1 MKNEVKTSST
11 AHYDV
16 CVTKIE
22 SLNKHTFEIELFA
35 PEGTVLNYKSGQY
48 LKLELDV
55 NNDGQPLWLS
65 YTISSSL
72 DADKPNKVCL
82 IIQVASDFSGKVV
95 DCLFAAKASNQ
106 PVKIMLAMGKAFLQT
121 NLDQPHLFVAAGSG
135 ISKIKCIT
143 EEVLHR
149 NPDANINIYWSNRH
163 SDDFFLLEQFQNW
176 ATTHKNVNFHT
187 VLESAQSDWTGRT
200 GFLYEVIQQD
210 HADLK
215 ETHAYLCGSPKM
227 VYGTIDQ
234 LNAIGLEE
242 RNCYSDVFEFSPRA
256 EELEA

>member
-1 MKNEVKTSST
+1 MKNDVKTPPV
-11 AHYDV
+11 AQYDV

-22 SLNKHTFEIELFA
+22 SLNKHTFEIELLA
-35 PEGTVLNYKSGQY
+35 PEGTILHYKSGQY

-55 NNDGQPLWLS
+55 NNDGKPLWLS
-65 YTISSSL
+65 YTISSRL
-72 DADKPNKVCL
+72 DADKPNKVSL

-95 DCLFAAKASNQ
+95 DCLFAANANNQ
-106 PVKIMLAMGKAFLQT
+106 SVKIMLAMGKAFLQT
-121 NLDQPHLFVAAGSG
+121 NLEQPHLFVAAGSG

-143 EEVLHR
+143 EEILHR

-163 SDDFFLLEQFQNW
+163 NDDFFLLEQFHSW
-176 ATTHKNVNFHT
+176 AAAHKNLNFT
-187 VLESAQSDWTGRT
+187 TILESVQSDWTGRT

-210 HADLK
+210 HTDLN
-215 ETHAYLCGSPKM
+215 ETQAYLCGSPKM

-234 LNAIGLEE
+234 LNALGLQE

-256 EELEA
+256 EKLEA